1 MPRPLDS
8 FDRLCLHGGQPSSP
22 RSLRRR
28 AHSALLRVQNSNNGK
43 ARKEGIH
50 GKERDGLT
58 GREACGTGTTRRGE
72 ESGAHRLLGRRR
84 GILPPSLFWPSSLS
98 VQHPAWAVT
107 LPRPSVRDPSS
118 ALWFGYLVDRLRRSA
133 AAPLRTSPALP
144 HAWDRDQ
151 TGRVGRNLST
161 GETSGG
167 RGRRRP
173 TGRPHHARA
182 RGRPTENEDNF
193 TKPTLASPA
202 RRSRWYGG
210 QRRRA
215 NCICPSWTVLATRLG
230 SLCERTTASGVEI
243 VRIFWVIVE
252 EGKPRLS
259 RSRPLHRDLHAL
271 VSRPRWPRSPCH
283 SSLAA

>member
-161 GETSGG
+161 GRRAADGDVA
-167 RGRRRP
+167 GRRGGPTTRP
-173 TGRPHHARA
+173 PRRQLYETNFSQPGEAKPVVWGAKKTSKLYLSFVDRPSYAAR
-182 RGRPTENEDNF
+182 
-193 TKPTLASPA
+193 L
-202 RRSRWYGG
+202 
-210 QRRRA
+210 
-215 NCICPSWTVLATRLG
+215 TVRKDDG
-230 SLCERTTASGVEI
+230 
-243 VRIFWVIVE
+243 FW
-252 EGKPRLS
+252 R
-259 RSRPLHRDLHAL
+259 
-271 VSRPRWPRSPCH
+271 
-283 SSLAA
+283 

>member
-1 MPRPLDS
+1 MAYGFASGLLINSSTRPLFLVGS
-8 FDRLCLHGGQPSSP
+8 AEAQGLCVAWRRSRCVLLPPCVASP
-22 RSLRRR
+22 AKCR
-28 AHSALLRVQNSNNGK
+28 APWTLLTAFACTAASPPPPVPYVGVRTVLCSGVQNSNNGK
-43 ARKEGIH
+43 AGRKNTH
-50 GKERDGLT
+50 GKERGDGLT
-58 GREACGTGTTRRGE
+58 GRSMWDGGERCSSPFRKETGN
-72 ESGAHRLLGRRR
+72 S
-84 GILPPSLFWPSSLS
+84 PPSLFWPSSLS

-133 AAPLRTSPALP
+133 AAPPPRTSPALP
-144 HAWDRDQ
+144 PMGPGPEPDRPGWSESLD
-151 TGRVGRNLST
+151 

-210 QRRRA
+210 QRRGA
-215 NCICPSWTVLATRLG
+215 NCICPWWTVLATRQ
-230 SLCERTTASGVEI
+230 C
-243 VRIFWVIVE
+243 
-252 EGKPRLS
+252 
-259 RSRPLHRDLHAL
+259 HR
-271 VSRPRWPRSPCH
+271 R
-283 SSLAA
+283 

>member
-1 MPRPLDS
+1 MASLTLCSPATVRGLACKMPRPLDS

-98 VQHPAWAVT
+98 VQHPAGLT

-133 AAPLRTSPALP
+133 AAPPPRTSPALP
-144 HAWDRDQ
+144 PHG
-151 TGRVGRNLST
+151 TGTRTRPAGLVGISR
-161 GETSGG
+161 
-167 RGRRRP
+167 RGRRAADGDVAGRRGGPTTRP
-173 TGRPHHARA
+173 PRRQLYETNFSQPGEAKPVVWGAKKTSKLYLSFVDRPSYAAR
-182 RGRPTENEDNF
+182 
-193 TKPTLASPA
+193 L
-202 RRSRWYGG
+202 
-210 QRRRA
+210 
-215 NCICPSWTVLATRLG
+215 TVRKDDG
-230 SLCERTTASGVEI
+230 
-243 VRIFWVIVE
+243 FW
-252 EGKPRLS
+252 R
-259 RSRPLHRDLHAL
+259 
-271 VSRPRWPRSPCH
+271 
-283 SSLAA
+283 